1 MSANG
6 KTNAGAPPK
15 APVAVATAA
24 SGAAKG
30 VSDDATT
37 ARLSMPE
44 NNGKK
49 VTKPTVATQ
58 QNAGD
63 DFKATLTVKDM
74 VVWGL
79 ITMVP
84 ISPMAVYGGVFAD
97 SGGMPT
103 LAFLIGFV
111 AVLFSVFS
119 FGIMIQHFPSSG
131 SIFTYVSHVFG
142 KLPGFIAGWLML
154 LQYLV
159 SPAMVYLIAAI
170 AIHSMLP
177 DVPILALCFGF
188 LIIVAIVSLIG
199 MKTAMVVNKVALV
212 AQLAILALFVVCG
225 VMFVVQHPESANF
238 SPTNLFNP
246 AKFEFGGTM
255 SAVSLAVMSY
265 VGFGA
270 IATLTQEAKDPKHGP
285 SRAMMIMAIVLC
297 VLYALQCFI
306 ATCIDPSGAA
316 FAGNTDNAFYA
327 VAKMAAGPWLMIVC
341 AVGVALAQGV
351 FTAIAQQNSIAFVM
365 FTMANGGCLPKFMAK
380 MNKRTNSPLNA
391 VIFIIALSVV
401 LTLLFHFSGID
412 MNTVV
417 KISNFGAL
425 STYVM
430 LNVSVIVFCWFQ
442 LKQRSGAKAVFMH
455 LVFPALGALVCFA
468 ILMSVG
474 TVALVT
480 GVVFILI
487 GIAYYLVLTRSCIA
501 RSTSGRGLPIA
512 QSEASCL
519 SGNLKGGAFA
529 RDCAAAPP
537 FAAWALCILPTS
549 AWLVASA

>member
-1 MSANG
+1 MTDNI
-6 KTNAGAPPK
+6 KTKEASPAAAP
-15 APVAVATAA
+15 ATAK
-24 SGAAKG
+24 GA
-30 VSDDATT
+30 DAV
-37 ARLSMPE
+37 RMSMPE
-44 NNGKK
+44 NNGSK
-49 VTKPTVATQ
+49 VTKPTVATAQ
-58 QNAGD
+58 KSGD

-142 KLPGFIAGWLML
+142 KAPGFIAGWLML

-177 DVPILALCFGF
+177 DVPILVLCFGF
-188 LIIVAIVSLIG
+188 LAIVAIVSLIG

-212 AQLAILALFVVCG
+212 AQLVILALFVICG
-225 VMFVVQHPESANF
+225 IMYVVQHPESANF
-238 SPTNLFNP
+238 SLTNVFNP
-246 AKFEFGGTM
+246 GKFELGGTM

-285 SRAMMIMAIVLC
+285 SRAMMVMAIVLC
-297 VLYALQCFI
+297 VLYVLQCFI
-306 ATCIDPSGAA
+306 ATAIDPSGAA

-327 VAKMAAGPWLMIVC
+327 VAKLAAGPWLMIVC

-391 VIFIIALSVV
+391 VIFIICLSVV
-401 LTLLFHFSGID
+401 LTLIFQFSGIN

-442 LKQRSGAKAVFMH
+442 LKERKGAKAFFMH
-455 LVFPALGALVCFA
+455 LLFPLFGAAVCFA
-468 ILMSVG
+468 ILLSVG
-474 TVALVT
+474 EVALIV
-480 GVVFILI
+480 GCVFIVI
-487 GIAYYLVLTRSCIA
+487 GIAYYLVLTKVLKRQI
-501 RSTSGRGLPIA
+501 
-512 QSEASCL
+512 
-519 SGNLKGGAFA
+519 NLG
-529 RDCAAAPP
+529 
-537 FAAWALCILPTS
+537 
-549 AWLVASA
+549 

>member
-1 MSANG
+1 MTTQV
-6 KTNAGAPPK
+6 KTTGTPPK
-15 APVAVATAA
+15 APGT
-24 SGAAKG
+24 GAAKG
-30 VSDDATT
+30 AGVATDPST
-37 ARLSMPE
+37 AARLSMPE
-44 NNGKK
+44 NNGAT
-49 VTKPTVATQ
+49 VTKPTVATKQ
-58 QNAGD
+58 KAGD
-63 DFKATLTVKDM
+63 SFKATLTVKDM

-177 DVPILALCFGF
+177 SVPILALCFGF
-188 LIIVAIVSLIG
+188 LAIVAIVSLIG

-212 AQLAILALFVVCG
+212 AQLVILALFVIFG
-225 VMFVVQHPESANF
+225 VVFIVQHPESASF
-238 SPTNLFNP
+238 SPKAIFNP
-246 AKFEFGGTM
+246 DKFEFGGTM

-285 SRAMMIMAIVLC
+285 SRAMMVMAILLC
-297 VLYALQCFI
+297 VLYVLQCFI

-327 VAKMAAGPWLMIVC
+327 VAKMAAGPWLMILC

-365 FTMANGGCLPKFMAK
+365 FTMAKGGCLPKFMAK

-391 VIFIIALSVV
+391 VIFIICLSVV
-401 LTLLFHFSGID
+401 LTLLFHFSGIN

-425 STYVM
+425 STYTL
-430 LNVSVIVFCWFQ
+430 LNLSVIIFCWVQ
-442 LKQRSGAKAVFMH
+442 LKQRKGAKNVFMH
-455 LVFPALGALVCFA
+455 LIFPALGAAVCFA
-468 ILMSVG
+468 IMLSVG
-474 TVALVT
+474 DVALTV
-480 GVVFILI
+480 GAVFILI
-487 GIAYYLVLTRSCIA
+487 GLAYYLVLTKVMHREI
-501 RSTSGRGLPIA
+501 
-512 QSEASCL
+512 
-519 SGNLKGGAFA
+519 NLG
-529 RDCAAAPP
+529 
-537 FAAWALCILPTS
+537 
-549 AWLVASA
+549 

>member
-1 MSANG
+1 MTDTNIKATPAKTVSAA
-6 KTNAGAPPK
+6 TSVK
-15 APVAVATAA
+15 ASADPAA
-24 SGAAKG
+24 A
-30 VSDDATT
+30 D
-37 ARLSMPE
+37 RMSMPE
-44 NNGKK
+44 NNGTT

-58 QNAGD
+58 QKQGD
-63 DFKATLTVKDM
+63 TFKATLTVKDM

-103 LAFLIGFV
+103 LAFIIGFV

-142 KLPGFIAGWLML
+142 KMPGFIAGWLML

-177 DVPILALCFGF
+177 DIPILVLCFGF
-188 LIIVAIVSLIG
+188 LAIVAIVSLIG

-212 AQLAILALFVVCG
+212 AQLVILALFVVFG
-225 VMFVVQHPESANF
+225 IMFVVQHPESASF
-238 SPTNLFNP
+238 SPENLFNP
-246 AKFEFGGTM
+246 SKFELGGTM

-285 SRAMMIMAIVLC
+285 SRAMMVMAVLLC
-297 VLYALQCFI
+297 VLYVLQCFI

-316 FAGNTDNAFYA
+316 FAGNTDNAFYV

-365 FTMANGGCLPKFMAK
+365 FTMAKGGCLPKFMAK

-391 VIFIIALSVV
+391 VLFIIGLSIV
-401 LTLLFHFSGID
+401 LTLIFQFSGID

-425 STYVM
+425 STYTL
-430 LNVSVIVFCWFQ
+430 LNLAVIVFCWIQ
-442 LKQRSGAKAVFMH
+442 LKERKGAKAVFMH

-468 ILMSVG
+468 IMLSVG
-474 TVALVT
+474 TVALIV
-480 GVVFILI
+480 GAVFIVI
-487 GIAYYLVLTRSCIA
+487 GIIYYLVLTKVLHRQI
-501 RSTSGRGLPIA
+501 
-512 QSEASCL
+512 
-519 SGNLKGGAFA
+519 NLG
-529 RDCAAAPP
+529 
-537 FAAWALCILPTS
+537 
-549 AWLVASA
+549 

>member
-1 MSANG
+1 MTDTNIKATPARTVSAA
-6 KTNAGAPPK
+6 TSVK
-15 APVAVATAA
+15 ASADPAAT
-24 SGAAKG
+24 
-30 VSDDATT
+30 D
-37 ARLSMPE
+37 RMSMPE
-44 NNGKK
+44 NNGTT

-58 QNAGD
+58 QKQGD
-63 DFKATLTVKDM
+63 TFKATLTVKDM

-103 LAFLIGFV
+103 LAFIIGFV

-142 KLPGFIAGWLML
+142 KMPGFIAGWLML

-177 DVPILALCFGF
+177 DIPILVLCFGF
-188 LIIVAIVSLIG
+188 LAIVAIVSLIG

-212 AQLAILALFVVCG
+212 AQLVILALFVVFG
-225 VMFVVQHPESANF
+225 IMFVVQHPESASF
-238 SPTNLFNP
+238 SPENLFNP
-246 AKFEFGGTM
+246 SKFELGGTM

-285 SRAMMIMAIVLC
+285 SRAMMVMAVLLC
-297 VLYALQCFI
+297 VLYVLQCFI

-316 FAGNTDNAFYA
+316 FAGNTDNAFYV

-365 FTMANGGCLPKFMAK
+365 FTMAKGGCLPKFMAK
-380 MNKRTNSPLNA
+380 MDKRTNSPLNA
-391 VIFIIALSVV
+391 VLFIIGLSIV
-401 LTLLFHFSGID
+401 LTLIFQFSGID

-425 STYVM
+425 STYTL
-430 LNVSVIVFCWFQ
+430 LNLAVIVFCWIQ
-442 LKQRSGAKAVFMH
+442 LKERKGAKAVFMH

-468 ILMSVG
+468 IMLSVG
-474 TVALVT
+474 TVALIV
-480 GVVFILI
+480 GAVFIVI
-487 GIAYYLVLTRSCIA
+487 GIIYYLVLTKVLHRQI
-501 RSTSGRGLPIA
+501 
-512 QSEASCL
+512 
-519 SGNLKGGAFA
+519 NLG
-529 RDCAAAPP
+529 
-537 FAAWALCILPTS
+537 
-549 AWLVASA
+549 

>member
-1 MSANG
+1 MTETIKKEQVPA
-6 KTNAGAPPK
+6 A
-15 APVAVATAA
+15 AA
-24 SGAAKG
+24 SAAAAAAPATKA
-30 VSDDATT
+30 VSLSPADQAAHDA
-37 ARLSMPE
+37 RVSMPE
-44 NNGKK
+44 NNGDM
-49 VTKPTVATQ
+49 VTKPTVATKQ
-58 QNAGD
+58 KVGSS
-63 DFKATLTVKDM
+63 FKATLTVKDM

-142 KLPGFIAGWLML
+142 KMPGFIAGWLML

-170 AIHSMLP
+170 AIHSMVP
-177 DVPILALCFGF
+177 DVPILVLCFGF
-188 LIIVAIVSLIG
+188 LAIVAIVSLIG

-212 AQLAILALFVVCG
+212 AQLVILALFVICG
-225 VMFVVQHPESANF
+225 VVFVVQHPESANF
-238 SPTNLFNP
+238 SPANIFNP
-246 AKFEFGGTM
+246 GKFELGGTM

-285 SRAMMIMAIVLC
+285 SRAMMVMAILLC
-297 VLYALQCFI
+297 VLYVLQCFI

-316 FAGNTDNAFYA
+316 FAGNTDNAFYV
-327 VAKMAAGPWLMIVC
+327 VAKVAAGPWLMVVC

-365 FTMANGGCLPKFMAK
+365 FTMAKGGCLPKFMAK
-380 MNKRTNSPLNA
+380 MDKRTNSPLNA
-391 VIFIIALSVV
+391 VIFIICLSVV
-401 LTLLFHFSGID
+401 LTLIFQFSGID

-425 STYVM
+425 STYTL
-430 LNVSVIVFCWFQ
+430 LNLAVIVFCWVQ
-442 LKQRSGAKAVFMH
+442 LKERTGAKAVFMH

-468 ILMSVG
+468 IMLSVG
-474 TVALVT
+474 TVALVV
-480 GVVFILI
+480 GIIFIVI
-487 GIAYYLVLTRSCIA
+487 GIIYYLVLTKVMKRQI
-501 RSTSGRGLPIA
+501 
-512 QSEASCL
+512 
-519 SGNLKGGAFA
+519 NLG
-529 RDCAAAPP
+529 
-537 FAAWALCILPTS
+537 
-549 AWLVASA
+549 

>member
-1 MSANG
+1 MTDTNIKATPAKTVSAA
-6 KTNAGAPPK
+6 TSVK
-15 APVAVATAA
+15 ALADPAA
-24 SGAAKG
+24 A
-30 VSDDATT
+30 D
-37 ARLSMPE
+37 RMSMPE
-44 NNGKK
+44 NNGTT

-58 QNAGD
+58 QKQGD
-63 DFKATLTVKDM
+63 TFKATLTVKDM

-103 LAFLIGFV
+103 LAFIIGFV

-142 KLPGFIAGWLML
+142 KMPGFIAGWLML

-177 DVPILALCFGF
+177 DIPILVLCFGF
-188 LIIVAIVSLIG
+188 LAIVAIVSLIG

-212 AQLAILALFVVCG
+212 AQLVILALFVVFG
-225 VMFVVQHPESANF
+225 IMFVVQHPESASF
-238 SPTNLFNP
+238 SPENLFNP
-246 AKFEFGGTM
+246 SKFELGGTM

-285 SRAMMIMAIVLC
+285 SRAMMVMAVLLC
-297 VLYALQCFI
+297 VLYVLQCFI

-316 FAGNTDNAFYA
+316 FAGNTDNAFYV

-365 FTMANGGCLPKFMAK
+365 FTMAKGGCLPKFMAK
-380 MNKRTNSPLNA
+380 MDKRTNSPLNA
-391 VIFIIALSVV
+391 VVFIIGLSIV
-401 LTLLFHFSGID
+401 LTLIFQFSGID

-425 STYVM
+425 STYTL
-430 LNVSVIVFCWFQ
+430 LNLAVIVFCWIQ
-442 LKQRSGAKAVFMH
+442 LKERKGAKAVFMH

-468 ILMSVG
+468 IMLSVG
-474 TVALVT
+474 TVALIV
-480 GVVFILI
+480 GAVFIII
-487 GIAYYLVLTRSCIA
+487 GVIYYLVLTKVLHRQI
-501 RSTSGRGLPIA
+501 
-512 QSEASCL
+512 
-519 SGNLKGGAFA
+519 NLG
-529 RDCAAAPP
+529 
-537 FAAWALCILPTS
+537 
-549 AWLVASA
+549 

>member
-30 VSDDATT
+30 APDDATT

-285 SRAMMIMAIVLC
+285 SRAMMVMAILLC

-316 FAGNTDNAFYA
+316 FAGDTDNAFYA
-327 VAKMAAGPWLMIVC
+327 VAKMAAGPWLMVVC

-487 GIAYYLVLTRSCIA
+487 GIAYYLVLTRVLHRQI
-501 RSTSGRGLPIA
+501 
-512 QSEASCL
+512 
-519 SGNLKGGAFA
+519 NLG
-529 RDCAAAPP
+529 
-537 FAAWALCILPTS
+537 
-549 AWLVASA
+549 

>member
-1 MSANG
+1 M
-6 KTNAGAPPK
+6 P
-15 APVAVATAA
+15 
-24 SGAAKG
+24 AKG

-255 SAVSLAVMSY
+255 SAVSLAVMSH

-270 IATLTQEAKDPKHGP
+270 IATLTQEVKDPK
-285 SRAMMIMAIVLC
+285 RR
-297 VLYALQCFI
+297 
-306 ATCIDPSGAA
+306 
-316 FAGNTDNAFYA
+316 A
-327 VAKMAAGPWLMIVC
+327 VARHDGHGHRAVRAVRAAVLHRHVH
-341 AVGVALAQGV
+341 
-351 FTAIAQQNSIAFVM
+351 
-365 FTMANGGCLPKFMAK
+365 
-380 MNKRTNSPLNA
+380 R
-391 VIFIIALSVV
+391 SV
-401 LTLLFHFSGID
+401 
-412 MNTVV
+412 
-417 KISNFGAL
+417 
-425 STYVM
+425 
-430 LNVSVIVFCWFQ
+430 
-442 LKQRSGAKAVFMH
+442 
-455 LVFPALGALVCFA
+455 
-468 ILMSVG
+468 
-474 TVALVT
+474 
-480 GVVFILI
+480 
-487 GIAYYLVLTRSCIA
+487 
-501 RSTSGRGLPIA
+501 GRGLCR
-512 QSEASCL
+512 QH
-519 SGNLKGGAFA
+519 
-529 RDCAAAPP
+529 
-537 FAAWALCILPTS
+537 
-549 AWLVASA
+549 

>member
-1 MSANG
+1 MSNQQ
-6 KTNAGAPPK
+6 TNNPGIAAAAAKGSAEGTMH
-15 APVAVATAA
+15 ARAAVAMAQGDTPGMAGRSTASHASASSSSSASSAAKTTSAPAVQTAA
-24 SGAAKG
+24 SAK
-30 VSDDATT
+30 VSDKD
-37 ARLSMPE
+37 
-44 NNGKK
+44 
-49 VTKPTVATQ
+49 VHPTVAT
-58 QNAGD
+58 NTKKGD
-63 DFKATLTVKDM
+63 PFKQTMTVKDM

-103 LAFLIGFV
+103 LAFIIGFV

-142 KLPGFIAGWLML
+142 KVPGFIAGWLML

-188 LIIVAIVSLIG
+188 LVIVGIVSLIG
-199 MKTAMVVNKVALV
+199 MKTAMVVNKIALI
-212 AQLAILALFVVCG
+212 AQLVILALFVGCG
-225 VMFVVQHPESANF
+225 IIYVASHPETCSF
-238 SPTNLFNP
+238 SPLNIMNP

-285 SRAMMIMAIVLC
+285 SRAMLIMAIVLC
-297 VLYALQCFI
+297 VLYVAQCFI
-306 ATCIDPSGAA
+306 ATCIDPSGSA
-316 FAGNTDNAFYA
+316 FTGDTDNAFYA
-327 VAKMAAGPWLMIVC
+327 VAKLAAGPWLMVLC

-365 FTMANGGCLPKFMAK
+365 FTMSRGGCLPKFMGK
-380 MNKRTNSPLNA
+380 MNSRTNSPLNA
-391 VIFIIALSVV
+391 IVFIICLSIV
-401 LTLLFHFSGID
+401 LTLIFHFSGID

-425 STYVM
+425 TTYVM
-430 LNVSVIVFCWFQ
+430 LNLSVIAFCWFQ
-442 LKQRSGAKAVFMH
+442 LKERKGAKSVFMH
-455 LVFPALGALVCFA
+455 LIFPALGALVCFG
-468 ILMSVG
+468 IMLSVG
-474 TVALVT
+474 TVALTV
-480 GVVFILI
+480 GFIFILI
-487 GIAYYLVLTRSCIA
+487 GVLYYLFITKVMHKKVDL
-501 RSTSGRGLPIA
+501 G
-512 QSEASCL
+512 
-519 SGNLKGGAFA
+519 
-529 RDCAAAPP
+529 
-537 FAAWALCILPTS
+537 
-549 AWLVASA
+549 

>member
-1 MSANG
+1 MSASEKNEP
-6 KTNAGAPPK
+6 KTTS
-15 APVAVATAA
+15 ATAA
-24 SGAAKG
+24 QFKQVTGTSSAHPAATGA
-30 VSDDATT
+30 DA
-37 ARLSMPE
+37 ARMSMPE
-44 NNGKK
+44 NNGAK
-49 VTKPTVATQ
+49 VTKPTVATAQ
-58 QNAGD
+58 KSGD

-142 KLPGFIAGWLML
+142 KAPGFIAGWLML

-177 DVPILALCFGF
+177 EVPILALCFGF
-188 LIIVAIVSLIG
+188 LAIVAIVSLIG

-212 AQLAILALFVVCG
+212 AQLVILALFVVCG
-225 VMFVVQHPESANF
+225 IVYVVQHPESANF

-246 AKFEFGGTM
+246 GKFELGGTM

-285 SRAMMIMAIVLC
+285 SRAMMVMAVVLC
-297 VLYALQCFI
+297 VLYVLQCFI

-316 FAGNTDNAFYA
+316 FQGDTDNAFYA
-327 VAKMAAGPWLMIVC
+327 VAKLAAGPWLMVVC

-365 FTMANGGCLPKFMAK
+365 FTMAKGGCLPKFMAK
-380 MNKRTNSPLNA
+380 MDKRTNSPLNA
-391 VIFIIALSVV
+391 VIFIIGLSVV
-401 LTLLFHFSGID
+401 LTLVFQFSGIN

-442 LKQRSGAKAVFMH
+442 LKERAGAKAFFMH
-455 LVFPALGALVCFA
+455 LLFPLFGAAVCFA
-468 ILMSVG
+468 ILLSVG
-474 TVALVT
+474 DVALIV
-480 GVVFILI
+480 GCVFIVI
-487 GIAYYLVLTRSCIA
+487 GIAYYLVLTKVLKRQI
-501 RSTSGRGLPIA
+501 
-512 QSEASCL
+512 
-519 SGNLKGGAFA
+519 NLG
-529 RDCAAAPP
+529 
-537 FAAWALCILPTS
+537 
-549 AWLVASA
+549 

>member
-1 MSANG
+1 MAAE
-6 KTNAGAPPK
+6 KTPAK
-15 APVAVATAA
+15 A
-24 SGAAKG
+24 
-30 VSDDATT
+30 
-37 ARLSMPE
+37 
-44 NNGKK
+44 
-49 VTKPTVATQ
+49 
-58 QNAGD
+58 NAGD
-63 DFKATLTVKDM
+63 NIEQFGYKQELRRGMGLWDVVMYGVLFM
-74 VVWGL
+74 VIIAPQSIFGSIQL
-79 ITMVP
+79 NSHGMTP
-84 ISPMAVYGGVFAD
+84 LVYI
-97 SGGMPT
+97 
-103 LAFLIGFV
+103 IGFV
-111 AVLFSVFS
+111 AIMFTAMSYMRMSGRFPIAGSVYS
-119 FGIMIQHFPSSG
+119 YVQRGINP
-131 SIFTYVSHVFG
+131 HV
-142 KLPGFIAGWLML
+142 GFIAGWLML

-487 GIAYYLVLTRSCIA
+487 GIAYYLVLTRVLHRQI
-501 RSTSGRGLPIA
+501 
-512 QSEASCL
+512 
-519 SGNLKGGAFA
+519 NLG
-529 RDCAAAPP
+529 
-537 FAAWALCILPTS
+537 
-549 AWLVASA
+549 

>member
-1 MSANG
+1 MTDN
-6 KTNAGAPPK
+6 NIK
-15 APVAVATAA
+15 ATPAKATAA
-24 SGAAKG
+24 AAPVKASADPGAA
-30 VSDDATT
+30 D
-37 ARLSMPE
+37 RMSMPE
-44 NNGKK
+44 NNGTT

-58 QNAGD
+58 QKQGD
-63 DFKATLTVKDM
+63 TFKATLTVKDM

-103 LAFLIGFV
+103 LAFIIGFV

-142 KLPGFIAGWLML
+142 KMPGFIAGWLML

-188 LIIVAIVSLIG
+188 LAIVAIVSLIG

-212 AQLAILALFVVCG
+212 AQLVILALFVVFG
-225 VMFVVQHPESANF
+225 IMFVVQHPESASF
-238 SPTNLFNP
+238 SPENLFNP
-246 AKFEFGGTM
+246 AKFELGGTM

-285 SRAMMIMAIVLC
+285 SRAMMVMAILLC
-297 VLYALQCFI
+297 VLYVLQCFI

-316 FAGNTDNAFYA
+316 FAGNTDNAFYV

-365 FTMANGGCLPKFMAK
+365 FTMAKGGCLPKFMAK

-391 VIFIIALSVV
+391 VLFIICLSIV
-401 LTLLFHFSGID
+401 LPLIFQFSGIN

-425 STYVM
+425 STYTL
-430 LNVSVIVFCWFQ
+430 LNLAVIVFCWIQ
-442 LKQRSGAKAVFMH
+442 LKERKGVKAVLMH
-455 LVFPALGALVCFA
+455 LVFPALGAAVCFA
-468 ILMSVG
+468 IMLSVG
-474 TVALVT
+474 TVALSV
-480 GVVFILI
+480 GAVFIVI
-487 GIAYYLVLTRSCIA
+487 GIIYYLVLTKVMHRQI
-501 RSTSGRGLPIA
+501 
-512 QSEASCL
+512 
-519 SGNLKGGAFA
+519 NLG
-529 RDCAAAPP
+529 
-537 FAAWALCILPTS
+537 
-549 AWLVASA
+549 

>member
-1 MSANG
+1 MTEGTTKGTAAAPQTASTASA
-6 KTNAGAPPK
+6 APAAEK
-15 APVAVATAA
+15 APVKAHAA
-24 SGAAKG
+24 SGA
-30 VSDDATT
+30 DDH
-37 ARLSMPE
+37 
-44 NNGKK
+44 
-49 VTKPTVATQ
+49 PTVAT
-58 QNAGD
+58 NKKKGD
-63 DFKATLTVKDM
+63 PFKQTLTVKDM

-142 KLPGFIAGWLML
+142 KAPGFIAGWLML

-170 AIHSMLP
+170 AIHSLVP
-177 DVPILALCFGF
+177 DIPILALCFGF
-188 LIIVAIVSLIG
+188 LIIVGVVSLIG
-199 MKTAMVVNKVALV
+199 MKTAMVVNKIALI
-212 AQLAILALFVVCG
+212 AQLVVLALFVGCG
-225 VMFVVQHPESANF
+225 IIYIVGHPGSANF
-238 SPTNLFNP
+238 SPENIVNP

-285 SRAMMIMAIVLC
+285 SRAMLIMSIVLC
-297 VLYALQCFI
+297 VLYVAQCFI
-306 ATCIDPSGAA
+306 ATCVDPSGAA
-316 FAGNTDNAFYA
+316 FQGDTDNAFYA
-327 VAKMAAGPWLMIVC
+327 VAKLAAGPWLMVIC

-365 FTMANGGCLPKFMAK
+365 FTMAKGGCLPKFMAK
-380 MNKRTNSPLNA
+380 MDKRTNSPLNA
-391 VIFIIALSVV
+391 VIFIICLSIV
-401 LTLLFHFSGID
+401 LTLVFHFSGID

-430 LNVSVIVFCWFQ
+430 LNLSVIVFCWFQ
-442 LKQRSGAKAVFMH
+442 LKERKGAKAVFMH
-455 LVFPALGALVCFA
+455 LIFPALGGLVCFA
-468 ILMSVG
+468 IMLSVG
-474 TVALVT
+474 DIALAV
-480 GVVFILI
+480 GFIFILI
-487 GIAYYLVLTRSCIA
+487 GIVYYLVLTKV
-501 RSTSGRGLPIA
+501 
-512 QSEASCL
+512 
-519 SGNLKGGAFA
+519 LKRQIDLG
-529 RDCAAAPP
+529 
-537 FAAWALCILPTS
+537 
-549 AWLVASA
+549 

>member
-1 MSANG
+1 MNDKTAKANTTAQT
-6 KTNAGAPPK
+6 KTAVANESVRSSGAPLDETTK
-15 APVAVATAA
+15 A
-24 SGAAKG
+24 
-30 VSDDATT
+30 
-37 ARLSMPE
+37 RISMPE
-44 NNGKK
+44 NNGMK
-49 VTKPTVATQ
+49 VTKPTVAVK

-103 LAFLIGFV
+103 LAFIIGFV

-119 FGIMIQHFPSSG
+119 FGIMIRHFPSSG

-142 KLPGFIAGWLML
+142 KMPGFIAGWLML

-188 LIIVAIVSLIG
+188 LVIVAIVSIIG
-199 MKTAMVVNKVALV
+199 MKTAMVVNKIALI
-212 AQLAILALFVVCG
+212 AQLVILALFVVFG
-225 VMFVVQHPESANF
+225 VIFIVQHPESANF
-238 SPTNLFNP
+238 SPTNIFNP
-246 AKFEFGGTM
+246 SKFELGGTM

-270 IATLTQEAKDPKHGP
+270 IATLTQEAKDPKNGP
-285 SRAMMIMAIVLC
+285 SRAMMVMAILLC
-297 VLYALQCFI
+297 ILYVLQCFI
-306 ATCIDPSGAA
+306 ATCIDPSGAT
-316 FAGNTDNAFYA
+316 FQGNTDNAFYV
-327 VAKMAAGPWLMIVC
+327 VAKIAAGPWLMIVC

-365 FTMANGGCLPKFMAK
+365 FTMAKGGCLPKFMAK

-391 VIFIIALSVV
+391 VFFIIALSVV
-401 LTLLFHFSGID
+401 LTLVFNFSGIN

-425 STYVM
+425 STYTM
-430 LNVSVIVFCWFQ
+430 LNIAVIAFCWFK
-442 LKQRSGAKAVFMH
+442 LKERKGANALFMH
-455 LVFPALGALVCFA
+455 LIFPALGAIICFA
-468 ILMSVG
+468 ILLSVG
-474 TVALVT
+474 QIALIV
-480 GVVFILI
+480 GVVFIVLGVI
-487 GIAYYLVLTRSCIA
+487 YYWVLTKVLKREI
-501 RSTSGRGLPIA
+501 
-512 QSEASCL
+512 
-519 SGNLKGGAFA
+519 NLG
-529 RDCAAAPP
+529 
-537 FAAWALCILPTS
+537 
-549 AWLVASA
+549 

>member
-1 MSANG
+1 MTETIKKEQVPA
-6 KTNAGAPPK
+6 A
-15 APVAVATAA
+15 AA
-24 SGAAKG
+24 SAAAAAAPATKA
-30 VSDDATT
+30 VSLSPADQVAHDA
-37 ARLSMPE
+37 RVSMPE
-44 NNGKK
+44 NNGDT
-49 VTKPTVATQ
+49 VTKPTVATKQ
-58 QNAGD
+58 KVGSS
-63 DFKATLTVKDM
+63 FKATLTVKDM

-142 KLPGFIAGWLML
+142 KMPGFIAGWLML

-170 AIHSMLP
+170 AIHSMVP
-177 DVPILALCFGF
+177 DVPILVLCFGF
-188 LIIVAIVSLIG
+188 LAIVAIVSLIG

-212 AQLAILALFVVCG
+212 AQLVILALFVICG
-225 VMFVVQHPESANF
+225 VVFVVQHPESANF
-238 SPTNLFNP
+238 SPANIFNP
-246 AKFEFGGTM
+246 GKFELGGTM

-285 SRAMMIMAIVLC
+285 SRAMMVMAILLC
-297 VLYALQCFI
+297 VLYVLQCFI

-316 FAGNTDNAFYA
+316 FAGNTDNAFYV
-327 VAKMAAGPWLMIVC
+327 VAKVAAGPWLMVVC

-365 FTMANGGCLPKFMAK
+365 FTMAKGGCLPKFMAK
-380 MNKRTNSPLNA
+380 MDKRTNSPLNA
-391 VIFIIALSVV
+391 VIFIICLSVV
-401 LTLLFHFSGID
+401 LTLIFQFSGID

-425 STYVM
+425 STYTL
-430 LNVSVIVFCWFQ
+430 LNLAVIVFCWVQ
-442 LKQRSGAKAVFMH
+442 LKERTGAKAVFMH

-468 ILMSVG
+468 IMLSVG
-474 TVALVT
+474 TVALVV
-480 GVVFILI
+480 GIIFIVI
-487 GIAYYLVLTRSCIA
+487 GIIYYLVLTKVMKRQI
-501 RSTSGRGLPIA
+501 
-512 QSEASCL
+512 
-519 SGNLKGGAFA
+519 NLG
-529 RDCAAAPP
+529 
-537 FAAWALCILPTS
+537 
-549 AWLVASA
+549 